1 MSDSDTSGQGLPGLV
16 PEAAQK
22 DEDQIQEPADTEEAN
37 SKHPDQT
44 GTDLAHIES
53 MYTQPTQEQTKE
65 ERCPLAL
72 MDVPESADVP
82 VYVVIVIYYID
93 HRLLILG
100 LRRSISG
107 SGTAVGA
114 ELGIGSNFFSAIFT
128 IHTNSSLLFSCVR
141 FGHLYD

>member
-1 MSDSDTSGQGLPGLV
+1 MSDLDTSDQGLPGLV

-44 GTDLAHIES
+44 GSDFAHIET
-53 MYTQPTQEQTKE
+53 MYTQPAQEQTKE

-72 MDVPESADVP
+72 MDVPETTHVS
-82 VYVVIVIYYID
+82 VYVGIVIYYVN
-93 HRLLILG
+93 HRLLVLG

-107 SGTAVGA
+107 SGTAVGT

-128 IHTNSSLLFSCVR
+128 IHTNSSFLFSCVR